1 MGLTIN
7 DNRLLWSNVLKV
19 CQTKTSGLKNIYE
32 SYFKKTFLNS
42 VQDDTLIVGV
52 ENASTCTVI
61 KNSFSDIFSAAVYEV
76 TGSNFKLVFVPLN
89 ELTQKSN
96 KNDYLKDIPTYFS
109 STNILQKQFTFSNF
123 VEGPSNKHAK
133 TAAMYICGS
142 LGNKYNPLY
151 IQGHSGLGKTHL
163 LHAIGNQIKQNSPE
177 KRILY
182 VTSQDFVNEY
192 VNFTKNITSSV
203 SLEEYIRTFDVLL
216 IDDIQQLRNKEK
228 TLDYFFNIYNYFIA
242 NNKQIVITSD
252 CLQNELIGIPERLIT
267 RFLCGLTASITAP
280 DFQTCKEIF
289 LKKCEFNSI
298 NIQNISDEVIDYIV
312 TNNSSSIRSLEG
324 IILQILFKTT
334 TNPDIVLTFDELK
347 DILHIENFSIDN
359 NKKTDANKI
368 INVISTYYSIPT
380 DQLTGNTRKAQ
391 VTLARQIAIYLLR
404 DVLDMTYKEIGK
416 IFSNRDH
423 ATIIH
428 SINKIEKLLKTNTN
442 VQNVINSIKQKIT

>member
-1 MGLTIN
+1 MLT
-7 DNRLLWSNVLKV
+7 L
-19 CQTKTSGLKNIYE
+19 
-32 SYFKKTFLNS
+32 
-42 VQDDTLIVGV
+42 
-52 ENASTCTVI
+52 
-61 KNSFSDIFSAAVYEV
+61 
-76 TGSNFKLVFVPLN
+76 
-89 ELTQKSN
+89 
-96 KNDYLKDIPTYFS
+96 
-109 STNILQKQFTFSNF
+109 
-123 VEGPSNKHAK
+123 
-133 TAAMYICGS
+133 
-142 LGNKYNPLY
+142 
-151 IQGHSGLGKTHL
+151 
-163 LHAIGNQIKQNSPE
+163 
-177 KRILY
+177 
-182 VTSQDFVNEY
+182 
-192 VNFTKNITSSV
+192 
-203 SLEEYIRTFDVLL
+203 
-216 IDDIQQLRNKEK
+216 
-228 TLDYFFNIYNYFIA
+228 

-267 RFLCGLTASITAP
+267 RFLCGLTASITTP

-428 SINKIEKLLKTNTN
+428 SINKIEELLKTNTN
-442 VQNVINSIKQKIT
+442 VQNVVNSIKQKIA